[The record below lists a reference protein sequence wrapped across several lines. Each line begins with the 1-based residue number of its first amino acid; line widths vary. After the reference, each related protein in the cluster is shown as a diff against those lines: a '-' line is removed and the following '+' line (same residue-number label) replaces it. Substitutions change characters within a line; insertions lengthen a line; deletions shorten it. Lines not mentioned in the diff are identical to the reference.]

1 MATVSMA
8 KQEVDKK
15 MLYGKYQEG
24 EDRRSRLRD
33 KAAYKALD
41 IAMEDDPLQVI
52 TNKSGISTPGAV
64 GIAGILGASLLG
76 YGWLN
81 REQPVQQQPTPP
93 AAAAPADSDYEI
105 GFWDQDGNPI
115 EVERVPRELRKQ
127 LWEQI
132 HK

>member
-24 EDRRSRLRD
+24 EDRRTSLRNR
-33 KAAYKALD
+33 AAHKALD

-81 REQPVQQQPTPP
+81 REQPVQQQAPP
-93 AAAAPADSDYEI
+93 AAVAPADSDYEI
-105 GFWDQDGNPI
+105 GFWTPDGKPI
-115 EVERVPRELRKQ
+115 EVERVPPELRKQ
-127 LWEQI
+127 LWE
-132 HK
+132 KLAK